1 VEVHVF
7 YAGISVTA
15 ASVEAAPPGTLGIN
29 SYVRISHQIYNTSDE
44 YIKLRDAINDISL
57 ESQPRS

>member
-7 YAGISVTA
+7 YAGNSTA
-15 ASVEAAPPGTLGIN
+15 ASLVSAPQGRLGIT
-29 SYVRISHQIYNTSDE
+29 SYVRISHQVYNKSDE

-57 ESQPRS
+57 ESQSRS